1 MNYKLK
7 YFTIL
12 VSVNYLPK
20 FKAGPKIIPIS
31 LASICLEKTELLSLE
46 AQDLPK
52 KPKRIGSR
60 PDPMPESILEMIM
73 KGREGT
79 QM

>member
-1 MNYKLK
+1 MFVKAG
-7 YFTIL
+7 
-12 VSVNYLPK
+12 YLPK

-31 LASICLEKTELLSLE
+31 LASICLEKTALLSLE
-46 AQDLPK
+46 AHDLPK

-60 PDPMPESILEMIM
+60 PDPIPERILEMIM

-79 QM
+79 QI